1 MVLKQRLK
9 VEKEEDEVVKTEMDN
24 VGDSAA
30 PSNGGLIIDS
40 C

>member
-1 MVLKQRLK
+1 LK
-9 VEKEEDEVVKTEMDN
+9 VEKEEDEVVKMEMGN

-30 PSNGGLIIDS
+30 PSDGGLIFYS